1 MAWKEKKSFHSTVQR
16 KKKWNLCLA
25 STLSNVK
32 PAYVLLTFQQKKNE
46 QCTSERNISGQRS
59 RVDRSNQA
67 PQGTINRV
75 SEREVARDYNKS
87 NKKLTIKR

>member
-1 MAWKEKKSFHSTVQR
+1 MEGKKIVSLNSA
-16 KKKWNLCLA
+16 KGKKWNLCLA

-32 PAYVLLTFQQKKNE
+32 PDYVLLTFQQKKNE

-75 SEREVARDYNKS
+75 SEER
-87 NKKLTIKR
+87 

>member
-1 MAWKEKKSFHSTVQR
+1 MEGKKIVSLNSAKGKKMELVPCFNAKQCETSLCFAHIPA
-16 KKKWNLCLA
+16 KKK
-25 STLSNVK
+25 
-32 PAYVLLTFQQKKNE
+32 E